1 MLGDFVRREFGRGQI
16 YTYILLVMVLGFI
29 LSGCVGSG
37 GGGSETESSVEEDVV
52 EVEYIR

>member
-1 MLGDFVRREFGRGQI
+1 MFGEFIRREFGRGQI

-29 LSGCVGSG
+29 LSGCVGSWS
-37 GGGSETESSVEEDVV
+37 GGSDTESSVEEHVV